1 MFCFFHYVPF
11 NICFRVENLN
21 RSFVFPIHLYGVQ
34 RQHLGIRLRQDLDL
48 RLPTFFFIFLLLKG
62 VSPER
67 HSGPPNCHYAP
78 MFFP

>member
-48 RLPTFFFIFLLLKG
+48 RLPTLDF
-62 VSPER
+62 
-67 HSGPPNCHYAP
+67 
-78 MFFP
+78 